1 MSTQGCPTVYHLSG
15 VLIHVGPEASQ
26 GHYIA
31 RIKEQET
38 GLEETVGRM
47 TELDNSLTSTEQ
59 AILQGQYSLTT
70 LRQEADRLHSQA
82 ADIKDRATELQ
93 EVTSFPPFLSIV
105 I

>member
-38 GLEETVGRM
+38 GAWFQFSDETVSR
-47 TELDNSLTSTEQ
+47 
-59 AILQGQYSLTT
+59 
-70 LRQEADRLHSQA
+70 
-82 ADIKDRATELQ
+82 
-93 EVTSFPPFLSIV
+93 
-105 I
+105 